1 MGKSRKLNE
10 EGVTM
15 LKQTRALA
23 LVVAALLFSSAAFA
37 QELIKFPV
45 SASSKVLGYAPL
57 WIAAKRGI
65 FAQHGLEA
73 QVVLMRGGDKAVQAL
88 VGGSVYAAVSTPDVT
103 VAAVEQGL
111 DLAII
116 GGMSNKSTHLVIG
129 GKGHKTYE
137 DLRGATIG
145 SSGLASGVAF
155 LLKRVLKEKGLEYPR
170 DYKLIN
176 VGGSP
181 LALQALASG
190 QIGAAL
196 LSIPTSYAA
205 EEMGFNVIG
214 MAVDVVPNYALSSV
228 STRRSWAE
236 KNRPLM
242 VRFMKAMAVAMRWVH
257 ENKEAAIKLLATEVA
272 LKPEHARKGWEY
284 YVNNKVWDPDGR
296 VNPEGIRTVAQIYA
310 EQTQLKGPVPEPD
323 KYVDQSY
330 MNEALKEL
338 GRK

>member
-1 MGKSRKLNE
+1 MGNRLIKKKGLAMARRKEILAMVIA
-10 EGVTM
+10 GV
-15 LKQTRALA
+15 
-23 LVVAALLFSSAAFA
+23 LFYSACLA
-37 QELIKFPV
+37 QENIKFPV

-65 FAQHGLEA
+65 FAQQGLDA

-88 VGGSVYAAVSTPDVT
+88 IGGSVYAAVSTPDVT

-111 DLAII
+111 DLALI
-116 GGMSNKSTHLVIG
+116 GGMSNKSTHILIG
-129 GKGHKTYE
+129 GKGYKTYE

-155 LLKRVLKEKGLEYPR
+155 LLKRMLKTKGLEYPR

-181 LALQALASG
+181 LALAALSSG

-214 MAVDVVPNYALSSV
+214 TAVDVVPNYALSAV
-228 STRRSWAE
+228 SARRSWAE
-236 KNRPLM
+236 RNRPLV
-242 VRFMKAMAVAMRWVH
+242 VRFMKSMAVAMRWVH
-257 ENKEAAIKLLATEVA
+257 ENKEPAIKVLATELN
-272 LKPEHARKGWEY
+272 LKPEHARQGWEY
-284 YVNNKVWDPDGR
+284 YVTKRVWDPDGR
-296 VNPEGIRTVAQIYA
+296 INPEGIRTVVQIYE
-310 EQTQLKGPVPEPD
+310 EQVQAKGPIPEPE
-323 KYVDQSY
+323 KYIDQSY
-330 MNEALKEL
+330 LAEALKEL